1 MLVNDTAMMHPLN
14 TTASSG
20 ASLTLNQ
27 IKQALYALYL
37 TNKFGLKLRRQH
49 SADEMTMF
57 RLEYAETLLS
67 RLNISVDTEGGDK
80 VIQGGQYLIVSN
92 HRSIID
98 PLIVE
103 LALKDKGINSL
114 WIAKKELYNSFFFGM
129 FTRNAGTVLLDRESR
144 QMSSFFK
151 DIKSNVSNGYSISVF
166 AEGTR
171 NKSDETLAE
180 FKEGSQI
187 IAMKNRLPILPIFIE
202 TNANQALCD
211 SLKNKTKDLK
221 VIVKIGDVIDYK
233 DRSQTLQ
240 ELYKS
245 RFDIS

>member
-1 MLVNDTAMMHPLN
+1 
-14 TTASSG
+14 
-20 ASLTLNQ
+20 LTLNQ

-37 TNKFGLKLRRQH
+37 TNKFGLKLRGQH
-49 SADEMTMF
+49 TADEMTKF
-57 RLEYAETLLS
+57 RLEYAEILLS
-67 RLNISVDTEGGDK
+67 RLNIAVSVEGLEK
-80 VIQGGQYLIVSN
+80 VEQNGQYLIVSN

-103 LALKDKGINSL
+103 IALKHKGINSL

-151 DIKSNVSNGYSISVF
+151 DIKMNITNGYSISVF

-171 NKSDETLAE
+171 NKSEETLTE

-187 IAMKNRLPILPIFIE
+187 IAMKNRLPILPVFIK
-202 TNANQALCD
+202 TNANETLKE
-211 SLKNKTKDLK
+211 SLTNKTKDLK
-221 VIVKIGDVIDYK
+221 VTIQIGDLIDYK
-233 DRSQTLQ
+233 DRSKTLQ

-245 RFDIS
+245 RFHIT

>member
-1 MLVNDTAMMHPLN
+1 M
-14 TTASSG
+14 
-20 ASLTLNQ
+20 TLNQ

-37 TNKFGLKLRRQH
+37 TNKFGLRLRKEH
-49 SADEMTMF
+49 TASEMTKH
-57 RLEYAETLLS
+57 RLEYAEILLA
-67 RLNISVDTEGGDK
+67 RLNINIEVEGAEK
-80 VIQGGQYLIVSN
+80 LTQGGQYLIVSN

-98 PLIVE
+98 PLVVE
-103 LALKDKGINSL
+103 IALKDKGINSL

-144 QMSSFFK
+144 QMSAFFT
-151 DIKSNVSNGYSISVF
+151 DIKCNVSNGYSISVF

-171 NKSDETLAE
+171 NKSDQTLAE

-187 IAMKNRLPILPIFIE
+187 IAMKNRLPILPIFIK
-202 TNANQALCD
+202 TNANEVLQD
-211 SLKNKTKDLK
+211 SLKNMSKDLK
-221 VIVKIGDVIDYK
+221 ICVVIGDEIGYK

-245 RFDIS
+245 RFNIT

>member
-1 MLVNDTAMMHPLN
+1 MTLN
-14 TTASSG
+14 HIKSNKIKSIYNK
-20 ASLTLNQ
+20 SNQ

-37 TNKFGLKLRRQH
+37 TNKFGLKLRGERT
-49 SADEMTMF
+49 AVEMTSL

-67 RLNISVDTEGGDK
+67 RLNISIDVEGLDK
-80 VIQGGQYLIVSN
+80 VSQDEQYIIVSN

-98 PLIVE
+98 PLIIE
-103 LALKDKGINSL
+103 IALKNKGINSL

-129 FTRNAGTVLLDRESR
+129 FTRNAGTVLLDRESKK
-144 QMSSFFK
+144 MSSFFK
-151 DIKSNVSNGYSISVF
+151 EIKKNVATGYSISVF

-171 NKSDETLAE
+171 NKSDEMLTE

-202 TNANQALCD
+202 SKANKVLEE
-211 SLKNKTKDLK
+211 SLKNNTKGLK
-221 VIVKIGDVIDYK
+221 ISIKIGDVIDYK
-233 DRSQTLQ
+233 DRSKTLQ

-245 RFDIS
+245 RFNIR